1 MSGRINQSESLIL
14 LASIHFRDREE
25 MLRKIIRGRDDNPFL
40 FFPGEGLERKFYR
53 LSSRRETRKGNEI
66 GHASGREMVVGQT
79 GALHRRVPR
88 KSRGTLW
95 RRRRAQAPPTYPVAA
110 SRLWIFSL
118 VSRQLPLE
126 SRGASSFTLTRLES
140 NPPSPFPLDARS
152 SREREREI
160 FLVLESMPWI
170 RGGSRRDFKTR
181 FCKTSSLVPPS
192 RVPIMREKKRNGC

>member
-1 MSGRINQSESLIL
+1 MSGRINQSESSIL

-25 MLRKIIRGRDDNPFL
+25 MLRKIILFFSFL

-152 SREREREI
+152 SRERERYSSSSSRCHGFE
-160 FLVLESMPWI
+160 VV
-170 RGGSRRDFKTR
+170 RGAILKHGFVKPPR
-181 FCKTSSLVPPS
+181 SSLLPAS
-192 RVPIMREKKRNGC
+192 QS

>member
-25 MLRKIIRGRDDNPFL
+25 MLRKIILFFSFL
-40 FFPGEGLERKFYR
+40 FFPGQGLERKFYR

-152 SREREREI
+152 SRERERYSSSSSRCHGFE
-160 FLVLESMPWI
+160 VV
-170 RGGSRRDFKTR
+170 RGAILKHGFVKPPR
-181 FCKTSSLVPPS
+181 SSLLPAS
-192 RVPIMREKKRNGC
+192 QS

>member
-1 MSGRINQSESLIL
+1 MSGRINQSESSIL

-25 MLRKIIRGRDDNPFL
+25 MLRKIILFFSFL

-152 SREREREI
+152 SRERERY
-160 FLVLESMPWI
+160 SSSS
-170 RGGSRRDFKTR
+170 SRCQDSRWFEAR
-181 FCKTSSLVPPS
+181 F
-192 RVPIMREKKRNGC
+192 